1 MTTSP
6 AGPPAEPGTPAD
18 PGVLAAVPDAP
29 ADDHGTPE
37 VAGLAAR
44 LREHRLGSRLTLE
57 VAAARVGLSPAYLS
71 RLETGRRQPS
81 LPVLLGL
88 ARAYG
93 TSVSGLLGEAFTEP
107 DPVVRGGAIEPG
119 RAGGWGYR
127 RAGAPGRAMQ
137 ALRVHV
143 PPGVQDAVV
152 RVHPGEEWLYVLR
165 GRLRLTLGERVHLL
179 DEGDS
184 AHFDSLTP
192 HCIAA
197 DSSSGVELLFM
208 HTLLQSPG
216 GELCLG
222 GGPAAPHH

>member
-1 MTTSP
+1 MTSSST
-6 AGPPAEPGTPAD
+6 G
-18 PGVLAAVPDAP
+18 AP
-29 ADDHGTPE
+29 AAGDQLDDQE
-37 VAGLAAR
+37 VVGLAAR
-44 LREHRLGSRLTLE
+44 LREHRHSSRLTLE

-93 TSVSGLLGEAFTEP
+93 TSVSGLLGENAAEP

-143 PPGVQDAVV
+143 PPGVQDSVV
-152 RVHPGEEWLYVLR
+152 RVHPGEEWLYILQ
-165 GRLRLTLGERVHLL
+165 GELRLTLGDSVHRLGV
-179 DEGDS
+179 GDS
-184 AHFDSLTP
+184 AHYDSLTP

-197 DSSSGVELLFM
+197 DSDDGVELLFV

-222 GGPAAPHH
+222 GGPAATH

>member
-1 MTTSP
+1 MS
-6 AGPPAEPGTPAD
+6 
-18 PGVLAAVPDAP
+18 
-29 ADDHGTPE
+29 DDQE
-37 VAGLAAR
+37 VAGLGAR
-44 LREHRLGSRLTLE
+44 LREHRLSSRLTLE
-57 VAAARVGLSPAYLS
+57 AAATRVGLSPAYLS

-93 TSVSGLLGEAFTEP
+93 TTVSGLLGEQPGEP
-107 DPVVRGGAIEPG
+107 DPVIRGGSIEPG

-143 PPGVQDAVV
+143 PPSVQDAVV
-152 RVHPGEEWLYVLR
+152 RVHPGEEWLYVTR
-165 GRLRLTLGERVHLL
+165 GRMRLTLGEAVHLL
-179 DEGDS
+179 EAGDS

-197 DSSSGVELLFM
+197 ADPDDRLELIFV

-222 GGPAAPHH
+222 DAPRL

>member
-1 MTTSP
+1 MK
-6 AGPPAEPGTPAD
+6 
-18 PGVLAAVPDAP
+18 
-29 ADDHGTPE
+29 DDQE
-37 VAGLAAR
+37 VAGLGTR
-44 LREHRLGSRLTLE
+44 LREHRMAGRLTLE
-57 VAAARVGLSPAYLS
+57 GAAARVGLSPAYLS

-93 TSVSGLLGEAFTEP
+93 TSVSGLLGEQSGEP

-119 RAGGWGYR
+119 QAGGWGYR

-137 ALRVHV
+137 ALRVQV
-143 PPGVQDAVV
+143 PPSVQDAVV

-165 GRLRLTLGERVHLL
+165 GRLRLTLGESIHHL

-197 DSSSGVELLFM
+197 DTPDGVELLFL

-216 GELCLG
+216 GDLCLG
-222 GGPAAPHH
+222 DAPRI

>member
-1 MTTSP
+1 MTDSP
-6 AGPPAEPGTPAD
+6 FG
-18 PGVLAAVPDAP
+18 
-29 ADDHGTPE
+29 DDQE
-37 VAGLAAR
+37 VAGLGAR
-44 LREHRLGSRLTLE
+44 LREQRVSSRLTLE
-57 VAAARVGLSPAYLS
+57 AAAARVGLSPAYLS

-93 TSVSGLLGEAFTEP
+93 TSVSGLLGEQAAEP
-107 DPVVRGGAIEPG
+107 DPVIRGGVVEPG

-143 PPGVQDAVV
+143 PPGSQDAVV
-152 RVHPGEEWLYVLR
+152 RVHPGEEWLYVTK
-165 GRLRLTLGERVHLL
+165 GRMRLTLGDRVHLL
-179 DEGDS
+179 GEGDS

-197 DSSSGVELLFM
+197 DSEAGLDLIFV
-208 HTLLQSPG
+208 HTLLQSPAG
-216 GELCLG
+216 DLCLG
-222 GGPAAPHH
+222 DAPRL

>member
-1 MTTSP
+1 MTSSST
-6 AGPPAEPGTPAD
+6 G
-18 PGVLAAVPDAP
+18 AP
-29 ADDHGTPE
+29 AAGDRLDDQE
-37 VAGLAAR
+37 VVGLAAR
-44 LREHRLGSRLTLE
+44 LREHRLSSRLTLE
-57 VAAARVGLSPAYLS
+57 VAAGRVGLSPAYLS

-93 TSVSGLLGEAFTEP
+93 TSVSGLLGETAAEP

-152 RVHPGEEWLYVLR
+152 RVHPGEEWLYILR
-165 GRLRLTLGERVHLL
+165 GELRLTLGDQVHRLGV
-179 DEGDS
+179 GDS
-184 AHFDSLTP
+184 AHYDSLTP

-197 DSSSGVELLFM
+197 ESDTGVELLFV

-222 GGPAAPHH
+222 GGPAATH

>member
-6 AGPPAEPGTPAD
+6 AGPPEEPLVP
-18 PGVLAAVPDAP
+18 AVPVAP
-29 ADDHGTPE
+29 GGDHETQE

-44 LREHRLGSRLTLE
+44 LRDHRLGSRLTLE

-93 TSVSGLLGEAFTEP
+93 TSVSGLLGETFTEP

-152 RVHPGEEWLYVLR
+152 RVHPGEEWLYVLQ
-165 GRLRLTLGERVHLL
+165 GRLKLTLGERVHLL
-179 DEGDS
+179 EEGDS

>member
-1 MTTSP
+1 MTTSQ
-6 AGPPAEPGTPAD
+6 
-18 PGVLAAVPDAP
+18 PD
-29 ADDHGTPE
+29 DRE

-57 VAAARVGLSPAYLS
+57 ASAARVGLSPAYLS
-71 RLETGRRQPS
+71 RLETGQRQPS

-93 TSVSGLLGEAFTEP
+93 STVSGLLGETP
-107 DPVVRGGAIEPG
+107 DDLDPIVRGGAIEPG

-137 ALRVHV
+137 ALRVQV
-143 PPGVQDAVV
+143 PPSLQDAVV
-152 RVHPGEEWLYVLR
+152 RVHPGEEWLYVVR
-165 GRLRLTLGERVHLL
+165 GRLRLTLGERGHLL

-197 DSSSGVELLFM
+197 DSGDGVELLFL

-222 GGPAAPHH
+222 GGVPH

>member
-1 MTTSP
+1 MTTSST
-6 AGPPAEPGTPAD
+6 GTPAD
-18 PGVLAAVPDAP
+18 GDKSGDKTGDQS
-29 ADDHGTPE
+29 DDQE

-44 LREHRLGSRLTLE
+44 LREHRLSSRLTLE
-57 VAAARVGLSPAYLS
+57 VAAGRVGLSPAYLS

-93 TSVSGLLGEAFTEP
+93 TSVSGLLGEAMVEP

-165 GRLRLTLGERVHLL
+165 GELRVTLGDRVHVLAA
-179 DEGDS
+179 GDS
-184 AHFDSLTP
+184 AHYDSLTP

-197 DSSSGVELLFM
+197 ESGSGVELLFV

-222 GGPAAPHH
+222 GGPAAH

>member
-1 MTTSP
+1 MT
-6 AGPPAEPGTPAD
+6 
-18 PGVLAAVPDAP
+18 
-29 ADDHGTPE
+29 DDQE
-37 VAGLAAR
+37 VAGLGAR
-44 LREHRLGSRLTLE
+44 LREHRLAGRLTLE
-57 VAAARVGLSPAYLS
+57 GAAARVGLSPAYLS

-93 TSVSGLLGEAFTEP
+93 TTVAGLLGEQPGEP

-127 RAGAPGRAMQ
+127 RAGAQGRAMQ

-143 PPGVQDAVV
+143 PPSVQDAVV
-152 RVHPGEEWLYVLR
+152 RVHPGEEWLYVLS
-165 GRLRLTLGERVHLL
+165 GRLRLTLGEGVHLL

-197 DSSSGVELLFM
+197 DSPAGVELLFL

-222 GGPAAPHH
+222 DPPRI

>member
-1 MTTSP
+1 MSTSP
-6 AGPPAEPGTPAD
+6 AGPPAD
-18 PGVLAAVPDAP
+18 PGDQF
-29 ADDHGTPE
+29 DDHD

-57 VAAARVGLSPAYLS
+57 VAAARVGLSQAYLS

-93 TSVSGLLGEAFTEP
+93 TSVSGLLGESLVEP

-143 PPGVQDAVV
+143 PPGVQDTVV
-152 RVHPGEEWLYVLR
+152 RVHPGEEWLYVLQ
-165 GRLRLTLGERVHLL
+165 GRLRLTLGDRVHLL
-179 DEGDS
+179 AEGDS

-197 DSSSGVELLFM
+197 DSAAGVELLFM

-222 GGPAAPHH
+222 GGPAPHH

>member
-6 AGPPAEPGTPAD
+6 AGPPADPGAPAD
-18 PGVLAAVPDAP
+18 PGVPVVPVAP
-29 ADDHGTPE
+29 ADDHETPE
-37 VAGLAAR
+37 VAGLGAR

-127 RAGAPGRAMQ
+127 RAARPAGRCRHCACTSPR
-137 ALRVHV
+137 ACRTRWS
-143 PPGVQDAVV
+143 GSTRA
-152 RVHPGEEWLYVLR
+152 RSGC
-165 GRLRLTLGERVHLL
+165 TC
-179 DEGDS
+179 S
-184 AHFDSLTP
+184 A
-192 HCIAA
+192 AG
-197 DSSSGVELLFM
+197 SG
-208 HTLLQSPG
+208 
-216 GELCLG
+216 
-222 GGPAAPHH
+222 

>member
-1 MTTSP
+1 MCTGGMTESP
-6 AGPPAEPGTPAD
+6 LG
-18 PGVLAAVPDAP
+18 
-29 ADDHGTPE
+29 DDQE
-37 VAGLAAR
+37 VAGLGAR
-44 LREHRLGSRLTLE
+44 LREQRNSSRLTLE
-57 VAAARVGLSPAYLS
+57 AAAARVGLSPAYLS

-93 TSVSGLLGEAFTEP
+93 TSVSGLLGEQPGEP
-107 DPVVRGGAIEPG
+107 DPVIRGGAIEPG

-143 PPGVQDAVV
+143 PPSVQDAVV
-152 RVHPGEEWLYVLR
+152 RVHPGEEWLFVTK
-165 GRLRLTLGERVHLL
+165 GRMRLTLGDRVHLL

-197 DSSSGVELLFM
+197 DSAAGLDLIFV

-216 GELCLG
+216 GDLCLG
-222 GGPAAPHH
+222 DAPRL

>member
-6 AGPPAEPGTPAD
+6 PGPSTPGD
-18 PGVLAAVPDAP
+18 RI
-29 ADDHGTPE
+29 DDLE
-37 VAGLAAR
+37 VVGLAAR

-57 VAAARVGLSPAYLS
+57 VAASRVGLSPAYLS

-93 TSVSGLLGEAFTEP
+93 TSVSGLLGESMAEP

-143 PPGVQDAVV
+143 PPGVQDEVV
-152 RVHPGEEWLYVLR
+152 RVHPGEEWLYVLQ
-165 GRLRLTLGERVHLL
+165 GRLRLTLGDRVHQLA
-179 DEGDS
+179 EGDS

-197 DSSSGVELLFM
+197 DSADGVELLFV

-222 GGPAAPHH
+222 GGPATPH